1 MNVIS
6 KCLFAA
12 AALSLATSAFA
23 ADNPVWKTVSA
34 SDNTVYAIKA
44 DGTLWGWGDNELG
57 ELGQGSVDQKQSSTP
72 LQIGTD
78 NDWKAAYGARGCGF
92 FIKENGT
99 LWTVG
104 SNEKQMSGVGD
115 GVTKHTSLVQVG
127 TDSDWESLGTSI
139 TWCFTVMGIKTDGSL
154 WAWGSG
160 EDFCLGQGDTRNSS
174 VPIRVG
180 TDNDW
185 KQVSIG
191 STHVLALKDDG
202 SLWGWGFAP
211 YKQLINE
218 QTSVKVPTRIS
229 NDKWQAVYA
238 INNAS
243 YGVKE
248 DGTLWAWGDNQENIL
263 GLNSD
268 MSGLEEGATLPNVDV
283 PTQVTAISA
292 PVTALSGC
300 QYVRVVI
307 AGGKVLAW
315 GANAN
320 GALGDGKGESY
331 EVGMNQFSYTP
342 VEVLLPENTTSVQ
355 LSSGQRFSSVLTSE
369 GVLYGWGSNRW
380 GQMGNFVDDSNLT
393 FENTPIMMGVP
404 APPKPGEYTFDAENI
419 PTSLADAVSIRMTG
433 EWDTAALQK
442 LCSAIG
448 ANLGFPPVGNS
459 KLETVDMSEVTF
471 AENTSFYVSAG
482 MQNAGVFKMCKALK
496 SVKFPAN
503 ATTANITSLQG
514 AFWNCEKLT
523 ACDVSALTGVTNIN
537 DAFYGTA
544 ITMADMSKWANVTK
558 SEDAFGKCSQLA
570 SIVLPANFTIGKF
583 LFNSCSA
590 LKLIDWSLFA
600 GEEAPVISEE
610 AMVFE
615 NLTEEQQAQIT
626 MMVPEAVFESFKASP
641 VWKYITLQAVG
652 QPEEGVYTVDA
663 NTIPSDLKDAR
674 KLTLTGYWETT
685 NFKALCDALGN
696 NAATT
701 GNSVLEKVDM
711 SMAEI
716 AIGTNLEAQFP
727 GIFGTIT
734 KGIFQNCKALAEVVM
749 PVAEQ
754 AANFRSFEQAFY
766 GCAALTEIDLRGCTG
781 LNQTAAAF
789 YACSTLEN
797 VVLPSNFTFA
807 TETFDRCEV
816 LAKIDWSA
824 FEGTEAPAFK
834 TNSIPLRGKELTIV
848 VPEAAFDS
856 FSTADTWKSFNIV
869 KASQSSVEEI
879 ESVPAD
885 NGYRAVYNF
894 SGRHVTTLAPGQSID
909 TLPAGL
915 YIVAGRKVLVK

>member
-320 GALGDGKGESY
+320 GALGE
-331 EVGMNQFSYTP
+331 
-342 VEVLLPENTTSVQ
+342 SVQ
-355 LSSGQRFSSVLTSE
+355 LHARR
-369 GVLYGWGSNRW
+369 GS
-380 GQMGNFVDDSNLT
+380 
-393 FENTPIMMGVP
+393 P
-404 APPKPGEYTFDAENI
+404 A
-419 PTSLADAVSIRMTG
+419 
-433 EWDTAALQK
+433 
-442 LCSAIG
+442 
-448 ANLGFPPVGNS
+448 
-459 KLETVDMSEVTF
+459 
-471 AENTSFYVSAG
+471 
-482 MQNAGVFKMCKALK
+482 
-496 SVKFPAN
+496 
-503 ATTANITSLQG
+503 
-514 AFWNCEKLT
+514 
-523 ACDVSALTGVTNIN
+523 
-537 DAFYGTA
+537 
-544 ITMADMSKWANVTK
+544 
-558 SEDAFGKCSQLA
+558 
-570 SIVLPANFTIGKF
+570 
-583 LFNSCSA
+583 
-590 LKLIDWSLFA
+590 
-600 GEEAPVISEE
+600 
-610 AMVFE
+610 
-615 NLTEEQQAQIT
+615 
-626 MMVPEAVFESFKASP
+626 
-641 VWKYITLQAVG
+641 
-652 QPEEGVYTVDA
+652 
-663 NTIPSDLKDAR
+663 
-674 KLTLTGYWETT
+674 
-685 NFKALCDALGN
+685 
-696 NAATT
+696 
-701 GNSVLEKVDM
+701 
-711 SMAEI
+711 
-716 AIGTNLEAQFP
+716 
-727 GIFGTIT
+727 
-734 KGIFQNCKALAEVVM
+734 
-749 PVAEQ
+749 
-754 AANFRSFEQAFY
+754 
-766 GCAALTEIDLRGCTG
+766 
-781 LNQTAAAF
+781 
-789 YACSTLEN
+789 
-797 VVLPSNFTFA
+797 
-807 TETFDRCEV
+807 
-816 LAKIDWSA
+816 
-824 FEGTEAPAFK
+824 
-834 TNSIPLRGKELTIV
+834 
-848 VPEAAFDS
+848 
-856 FSTADTWKSFNIV
+856 
-869 KASQSSVEEI
+869 
-879 ESVPAD
+879 
-885 NGYRAVYNF
+885 
-894 SGRHVTTLAPGQSID
+894 
-909 TLPAGL
+909 
-915 YIVAGRKVLVK
+915 

>member
-482 MQNAGVFKMCKALK
+482 MQNAGVFRAL
-496 SVKFPAN
+496 S
-503 ATTANITSLQG
+503 
-514 AFWNCEKLT
+514 
-523 ACDVSALTGVTNIN
+523 
-537 DAFYGTA
+537 GTA
-544 ITMADMSKWANVTK
+544 RN
-558 SEDAFGKCSQLA
+558 LRH
-570 SIVLPANFTIGKF
+570 
-583 LFNSCSA
+583 
-590 LKLIDWSLFA
+590 
-600 GEEAPVISEE
+600 
-610 AMVFE
+610 AM
-615 NLTEEQQAQIT
+615 
-626 MMVPEAVFESFKASP
+626 
-641 VWKYITLQAVG
+641 
-652 QPEEGVYTVDA
+652 
-663 NTIPSDLKDAR
+663 
-674 KLTLTGYWETT
+674 
-685 NFKALCDALGN
+685 
-696 NAATT
+696 
-701 GNSVLEKVDM
+701 
-711 SMAEI
+711 
-716 AIGTNLEAQFP
+716 
-727 GIFGTIT
+727 
-734 KGIFQNCKALAEVVM
+734 
-749 PVAEQ
+749 
-754 AANFRSFEQAFY
+754 
-766 GCAALTEIDLRGCTG
+766 
-781 LNQTAAAF
+781 
-789 YACSTLEN
+789 
-797 VVLPSNFTFA
+797 
-807 TETFDRCEV
+807 
-816 LAKIDWSA
+816 
-824 FEGTEAPAFK
+824 
-834 TNSIPLRGKELTIV
+834 
-848 VPEAAFDS
+848 
-856 FSTADTWKSFNIV
+856 
-869 KASQSSVEEI
+869 
-879 ESVPAD
+879 
-885 NGYRAVYNF
+885 YR
-894 SGRHVTTLAPGQSID
+894 H
-909 TLPAGL
+909 
-915 YIVAGRKVLVK
+915 